1 MREVCNAEWDDL
13 QDRLKEQAAEIEQLR
28 NEIVVLQRN
37 ELYLEE
43 LAGRAA
49 DALAGATRFQR
60 SKLITELRQAVQR
73 AQ

>member
-1 MREVCNAEWDDL
+1 MREVSNAAWDDI
-13 QDRLKEQAAEIEQLR
+13 QDRLKEQAAEIERLR

-43 LAGRAA
+43 LADRAA

-60 SKLITELRQAVQR
+60 IKLITELRQATQT